1 MNCKHLTVAVI
12 AACTVITF
20 TIIGVTQ
27 AKPLDLYDEMS
38 DLFEEMDLDDIAPRN
53 SARHQPENFCKMPAR
68 KGVCRALIPRWSY
81 DPIAKECRE
90 FKFGGCDG
98 NDNNFSSF
106 KLCMQTCG
114 GY

>member
-1 MNCKHLTVAVI
+1 MNSKQYLTVSI
-12 AACTVITF
+12 ALCTVILAITEF
-20 TIIGVTQ
+20 TQ

-38 DLFEEMDLDDIAPRN
+38 DLFEEMDLDDIAPRT

-81 DPIAKECRE
+81 DPVAKECRE

-98 NDNNFSSF
+98 NDNNFSSY